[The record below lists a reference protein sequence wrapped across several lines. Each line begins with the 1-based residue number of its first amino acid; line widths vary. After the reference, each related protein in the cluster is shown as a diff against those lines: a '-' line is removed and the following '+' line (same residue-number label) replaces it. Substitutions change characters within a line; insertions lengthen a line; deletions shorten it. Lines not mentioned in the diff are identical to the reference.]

1 MTQSQEEAIEKLVDF
16 LYKKGERRF
25 FILRGYAGTGK
36 TSLVSALVKTFVQN
50 RLNIILLAPTG
61 RSAKVFSSYAN
72 TAAYTIHKV
81 IYSVQNIDGKLIMRR
96 KINQLQYPFI
106 VDEVSM
112 IAQYQH
118 REDYYPDRKSL
129 EDLMQ
134 FVFEGKNNKL
144 IFVGDDAQLAP
155 IHETESKALNLSFMK
170 DYFDLL
176 GEEYTL
182 TDIVRQEE
190 ESGILVNAN
199 LLRQVIKKEKLKR
212 FAFYVTLP

>member
-1 MTQSQEEAIEKLVDF
+1 MLFKNDFISLLINEFPYLMTQSQEEAIEKLVDF

-81 IYSVQNIDGKLIMRR
+81 IYSVQNMDGKLVMRR
-96 KINQLQYPFI
+96 KINQLSNTLFI

-118 REDYYPDRKSL
+118 REDYYPVGNLL
-129 EDLMQ
+129 EDLVQ

-144 IFVGDDAQLAP
+144 IFVG
-155 IHETESKALNLSFMK
+155 
-170 DYFDLL
+170 
-176 GEEYTL
+176 
-182 TDIVRQEE
+182 
-190 ESGILVNAN
+190 
-199 LLRQVIKKEKLKR
+199 
-212 FAFYVTLP
+212 

>member
-1 MTQSQEEAIEKLVDF
+1 MLFKNDFISLLINEFPYLMTQSQEEAIEKFVDF

-50 RLNIILLAPTG
+50 RRNIILLAPTG

-96 KINQLQYPFI
+96 KINQLSNTLFI

-118 REDYYPDRKSL
+118 REDYYPTGNLL

-134 FVFEGKNNKL
+134 FVFEGK
-144 IFVGDDAQLAP
+144 
-155 IHETESKALNLSFMK
+155 
-170 DYFDLL
+170 
-176 GEEYTL
+176 
-182 TDIVRQEE
+182 
-190 ESGILVNAN
+190 
-199 LLRQVIKKEKLKR
+199 
-212 FAFYVTLP
+212 

>member
-50 RLNIILLAPTG
+50 RRNIILLAPTG

-96 KINQLQYPFI
+96 KINQIIQYPFYCGC
-106 VDEVSM
+106 SPM

-118 REDYYPDRKSL
+118 REDYYPT
-129 EDLMQ
+129 
-134 FVFEGKNNKL
+134 G
-144 IFVGDDAQLAP
+144 IFWKIDAVC
-155 IHETESKALNLSFMK
+155 I
-170 DYFDLL
+170 
-176 GEEYTL
+176 
-182 TDIVRQEE
+182 
-190 ESGILVNAN
+190 
-199 LLRQVIKKEKLKR
+199 
-212 FAFYVTLP
+212 